1 MEVGAAAA
9 VSAVTVTTTGGSGGS
24 GGGVE
29 DWEERDRDTPLRQLE
44 AADGEERE
52 GARVPRAI
60 DNQYSFF

>member
-1 MEVGAAAA
+1 M
-9 VSAVTVTTTGGSGGS
+9 VTMATTGGGGGGSGGSGGGS

-44 AADGEERE
+44 AVEGEERD
-52 GARVPRAI
+52 GARAPRAI